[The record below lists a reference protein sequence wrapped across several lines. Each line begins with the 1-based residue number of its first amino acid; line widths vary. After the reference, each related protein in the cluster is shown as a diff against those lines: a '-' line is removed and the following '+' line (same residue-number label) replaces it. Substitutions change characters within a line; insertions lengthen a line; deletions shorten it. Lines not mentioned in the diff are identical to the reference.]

1 MAAGGRTNVVSE
13 NPLHPKSQVGKH
25 LQNNSQ
31 STGPVEAR
39 NGYFDRIPHG
49 IFDGFR
55 NGCRSS
61 NGPTERAFRRSN
73 TPQEK
78 GFPPNEART
87 TDQDFIPDH
96 ECKP

>member
-1 MAAGGRTNVVSE
+1 MSE
-13 NPLHPKSQVGKH
+13 IPLHPKSQVGKH

-31 STGPVEAR
+31 TTVPVETQ
-39 NGYFDRIPHG
+39 NGYFDRIPHR
-49 IFDGFR
+49 IFNGFR

-61 NGPTERAFRRSN
+61 TGPTERAFRRSN

-78 GFPPNEART
+78 GFPPNEARM
-87 TDQDFIPDH
+87 TDHDFIPDH